1 MLSSVFFLL
10 IGSLGLFYGSE
21 WLVDGAKDVAK
32 KLKISDLVIGL
43 TIVSIGTSFPELVVG
58 IISSFEGHA
67 DFVIGSVLG
76 SNVANIGL
84 ALGLPALFYKMD
96 FEYKNVISAFMY
108 NLLAC
113 GALYYVILDNQISS
127 SDSQIFL
134 FLFIIYI
141 IASFLRPNITSC
153 NNEMANEEEEVCL
166 RLVPLPKSIR
176 KLVAGSLLLY
186 AGSELF
192 ISNGAAPLVREF
204 GFSEK
209 AIGMTVVAMGTSLP
223 ELFVTITALSRK
235 EVGISLGNII
245 GSNIFNILF
254 VLGVI
259 GLIGPLEVS
268 NVSFELFFGVGLLCL
283 LAFLSFFYKGL
294 NKLSGFLLIL
304 IYILFL
310 YLQFYG

>member
-1 MLSSVFFLL
+1 MLSSIFFLI
-10 IGSLGLFYGSE
+10 IGSIGLFYGSE
-21 WLVDGAKDVAK
+21 WLVDGAKDIAK
-32 KLKISDLVIGL
+32 KFKISDLVIGL

-58 IISSFEGHA
+58 IISSLEGHA
-67 DFVIGSVLG
+67 DFVIGNVLG
-76 SNVANIGL
+76 SNIANIGL

-113 GALYYVILDNQISS
+113 GALYYIILDNQISS

-134 FLFIIYI
+134 FLFVIYI

-153 NNEMANEEEEVCL
+153 DNELANEEEVCL
-166 RLVPLPKSIR
+166 NKAFGRLI
-176 KLVAGSLLLY
+176 AGSLILY

-192 ISNGAAPLVREF
+192 VSNGAAPLVREF

-209 AIGMTVVAMGTSLP
+209 AVGMTVVAMGTSLP
-223 ELFVTITALSRK
+223 ELFVTMTALSRK

-254 VLGVI
+254 VLGII

-268 NVSFELFFGVGLLCL
+268 DVSFELFFGVGLLFL

-294 NKLSGFLLIL
+294 NKLSGFLLVL

>member
-1 MLSSVFFLL
+1 MLSSIFFLI
-10 IGSLGLFYGSE
+10 IGSIGLFYGSE
-21 WLVDGAKDVAK
+21 WLVDGAKDIAK
-32 KLKISDLVIGL
+32 KFKISDLVIGL

-58 IISSFEGHA
+58 IISSLEGHA
-67 DFVIGSVLG
+67 DFVIGNVLG
-76 SNVANIGL
+76 SNIANIGL

-113 GALYYVILDNQISS
+113 GVLYYIILDNQISS

-134 FLFIIYI
+134 FLFVIYI

-153 NNEMANEEEEVCL
+153 DNELANEEEVCL
-166 RLVPLPKSIR
+166 NKAFGRLI
-176 KLVAGSLLLY
+176 AGSLILY

-192 ISNGAAPLVREF
+192 VSNGAAPLVREF
-204 GFSEK
+204 GFSEQ
-209 AIGMTVVAMGTSLP
+209 AVGMTVVAMGTSLP
-223 ELFVTITALSRK
+223 ELFVTMTALSRK

-254 VLGVI
+254 VLGII
-259 GLIGPLEVS
+259 GLIGPLEIS
-268 NVSFELFFGVGLLCL
+268 DVSFELFFGVGLLFL

-294 NKLSGFLLIL
+294 NKLSGFLLVL

>member
-1 MLSSVFFLL
+1 MLSSIFFLL
-10 IGSLGLFYGSE
+10 IGSIGLFYGSE
-21 WLVDGAKDVAK
+21 WLVDGAKNIAK

-58 IISSFEGHA
+58 IISSLQGHA
-67 DFVIGSVLG
+67 DFVIGNVLG

-84 ALGLPALFYKMD
+84 ALGLPALFYKMN
-96 FEYKNVISAFMY
+96 FEYKNVISAFFY
-108 NLLAC
+108 NMLAC
-113 GALYYVILDNQISS
+113 GVLFYIISDNQITSA
-127 SDSQIFL
+127 DAQILL
-134 FLFIIYI
+134 FLFTIYI

-153 NNEMANEEEEVCL
+153 GNELENDEDICL
-166 RLVPLPKSIR
+166 KKSFVRLLSGSIM
-176 KLVAGSLLLY
+176 LY

-223 ELFVTITALSRK
+223 ELFVTIMALSKK

-259 GLIGPLEVS
+259 GLISPLTVS
-268 NVSFELFFGVGLLCL
+268 NVSFELLFGVGLLFL

-294 NKLSGFLLIL
+294 NKVSGFLLVS

>member
-1 MLSSVFFLL
+1 MLSSILFLI
-10 IGSLGLFYGSE
+10 IGSIGLFYGSE
-21 WLVDGAKDVAK
+21 WLIDGAKDIAK
-32 KLKISDLVIGL
+32 KFKISDLVIGL
-43 TIVSIGTSFPELVVG
+43 TIVSVGTSFPELVVG
-58 IISSFEGHA
+58 IISSLEGHN
-67 DFVIGSVLG
+67 DFVIGNVLG

-84 ALGLPALFYKMD
+84 ALGLPALFYKMH
-96 FEYKNVISAFMY
+96 FEYKNVISAFIY

-113 GALYYVILDNQISS
+113 GVLYYVLSDNHIGFV
-127 SDSQIFL
+127 DSQMLL
-134 FLFIIYI
+134 FLFTIYI
-141 IASFLRPNITSC
+141 IASFLRPNITGELE
-153 NNEMANEEEEVCL
+153 NEREVCL

-176 KLVAGSLLLY
+176 KFAVGSIMLY

-209 AIGMTVVAMGTSLP
+209 AIGMTVVAIGTSLP
-223 ELFVTITALSRK
+223 ELFVTMMALSKK

-254 VLGVI
+254 VLGII
-259 GLIGPLEVS
+259 GLINPLTVS
-268 NVSFELFFGVGLLCL
+268 DVSFELFFGVGLLFL

-294 NKLSGFLLIL
+294 NKLSGFLLVS

>member
-1 MLSSVFFLL
+1 MLSSILFLI
-10 IGSLGLFYGSE
+10 IGSIGLFYGSE
-21 WLVDGAKDVAK
+21 WLIDGAKDIAK
-32 KLKISDLVIGL
+32 KFKISDIVIGL

-58 IISSFEGHA
+58 IISSLEGHN
-67 DFVIGSVLG
+67 DFVIGNVLG

-84 ALGLPALFYKMD
+84 ALGLPALFYKMH
-96 FEYKNVISAFMY
+96 FEYKNVISAFIY

-113 GALYYVILDNQISS
+113 GVLYYVLSDNHIGFV
-127 SDSQIFL
+127 DSQMLL
-134 FLFIIYI
+134 FLFTIYI

-153 NNEMANEEEEVCL
+153 DNELENEEEVCL
-166 RLVPLPKSIR
+166 KKSFGR
-176 KLVAGSLLLY
+176 VFAGAIILY

-192 ISNGAAPLVREF
+192 VSNGAAPLVREF

-209 AIGMTVVAMGTSLP
+209 AIGMTIVAIGTSLP
-223 ELFVTITALSRK
+223 ELFVTMMALSKK

-259 GLIGPLEVS
+259 GLINPLTVS
-268 NVSFELFFGVGLLCL
+268 DVSFELFFGAGLLFL

-294 NKLSGFLLIL
+294 NKLSGFLLVS
-304 IYILFL
+304 IYVLFL

>member
-1 MLSSVFFLL
+1 MLSSIFFLL
-10 IGSLGLFYGSE
+10 IGSVGLFYGSE
-21 WLVDGAKDVAK
+21 WLIDGAKDIAK
-32 KLKISDLVIGL
+32 RLKISDLVIGL

-58 IISSFEGHA
+58 IISSLEGHA
-67 DFVIGSVLG
+67 DFVIGNVLG

-84 ALGLPALFYKMD
+84 ALGLPALFYKMN
-96 FEYKNVISAFMY
+96 FEYKNVISAFFY
-108 NLLAC
+108 NMLAC
-113 GALYYVILDNQISS
+113 GVLFYIISDNQITSA
-127 SDSQIFL
+127 DAQILL
-134 FLFIIYI
+134 FLFTIYI

-153 NNEMANEEEEVCL
+153 GNELENDEEICL
-166 RLVPLPKSIR
+166 KKSFARLLSGSIM
-176 KLVAGSLLLY
+176 LY

-223 ELFVTITALSRK
+223 ELFVTIMALSKK

-259 GLIGPLEVS
+259 GLINPLTVS
-268 NVSFELFFGVGLLCL
+268 NVYFELLFGVGLLFL

-294 NKLSGFLLIL
+294 NKVSGFLLVS

>member
-1 MLSSVFFLL
+1 MLSSIFFLL
-10 IGSLGLFYGSE
+10 IGSIGLFYGSE
-21 WLVDGAKDVAK
+21 WLVDGAKNIAK

-58 IISSFEGHA
+58 IISSLQGHA
-67 DFVIGSVLG
+67 DFVIGNVLG

-84 ALGLPALFYKMD
+84 ALGLPALFYKMN
-96 FEYKNVISAFMY
+96 FEYKNVISAFFY
-108 NLLAC
+108 NMLAC
-113 GALYYVILDNQISS
+113 GVLFYIISDNQITSA
-127 SDSQIFL
+127 DAQILL
-134 FLFIIYI
+134 FLFTIYI

-153 NNEMANEEEEVCL
+153 GNELENDEDICL
-166 RLVPLPKSIR
+166 KKSFARLLSGSIM
-176 KLVAGSLLLY
+176 LY

-223 ELFVTITALSRK
+223 ELFVTIMALSKK

-259 GLIGPLEVS
+259 GLINPLTVS
-268 NVSFELFFGVGLLCL
+268 NVYFELLFGVGLLFL

-294 NKLSGFLLIL
+294 NKVSGFLLVS

>member
-1 MLSSVFFLL
+1 MLSSILFLI
-10 IGSLGLFYGSE
+10 IGSIGLFYGSE
-21 WLVDGAKDVAK
+21 WLIDGAKDIAK
-32 KLKISDLVIGL
+32 KFKISDIVIGL

-58 IISSFEGHA
+58 IVSSLEGHD
-67 DFVIGSVLG
+67 DFVIGNVLG

-84 ALGLPALFYKMD
+84 ALGLPALFYKMH
-96 FEYKNVISAFMY
+96 FEYKNVISAFIY

-113 GALYYVILDNQISS
+113 GVLYYVLSDNHIGFV
-127 SDSQIFL
+127 DSQMLL
-134 FLFIIYI
+134 FLFTIYI

-153 NNEMANEEEEVCL
+153 DNELENEEEVCL
-166 RLVPLPKSIR
+166 KKSFGR
-176 KLVAGSLLLY
+176 VFAGAIILY

-192 ISNGAAPLVREF
+192 VSNGAAPLVREF

-209 AIGMTVVAMGTSLP
+209 AIGMTIVAIGTSLP
-223 ELFVTITALSRK
+223 ELFVTMMALSKK

-259 GLIGPLEVS
+259 GLINPLTVS
-268 NVSFELFFGVGLLCL
+268 DVSFELFFGAGLLFL

-294 NKLSGFLLIL
+294 NKLSGFLLVS
-304 IYILFL
+304 IYVLFL

>member
-1 MLSSVFFLL
+1 MLSSILFLI
-10 IGSLGLFYGSE
+10 IGSIGLFYGSE
-21 WLVDGAKDVAK
+21 WLIDGAKDIAK
-32 KLKISDLVIGL
+32 KFKISDLVIGL
-43 TIVSIGTSFPELVVG
+43 TIVSVGTSFPELVVG
-58 IISSFEGHA
+58 IISSLEGHN
-67 DFVIGSVLG
+67 DFVIGNVLG

-84 ALGLPALFYKMD
+84 ALGLPALFYKMH
-96 FEYKNVISAFMY
+96 FEYKNVISAFIY

-113 GALYYVILDNQISS
+113 GVLYYVLSDNQIGFV
-127 SDSQIFL
+127 DSQMLL
-134 FLFIIYI
+134 FLFTIYI

-153 NNEMANEEEEVCL
+153 DNELENEEEVCL
-166 RLVPLPKSIR
+166 KKSFGR
-176 KLVAGSLLLY
+176 VFAGAIILY

-192 ISNGAAPLVREF
+192 VSNGAAPLVREF

-209 AIGMTVVAMGTSLP
+209 AIGMTIVAIGTSLP
-223 ELFVTITALSRK
+223 ELFVTMMALSKK

-259 GLIGPLEVS
+259 GLINPLTVS
-268 NVSFELFFGVGLLCL
+268 DVSFELFFGAGLLFL

-294 NKLSGFLLIL
+294 NKLSGFLLVS
-304 IYILFL
+304 IYVLFL

>member
-1 MLSSVFFLL
+1 MLSSIFFLL
-10 IGSLGLFYGSE
+10 IGSVGLFYGSE
-21 WLVDGAKDVAK
+21 WLIDGAKDIAK

-43 TIVSIGTSFPELVVG
+43 TIVSVGTSFPELVVG
-58 IISSFEGHA
+58 IISSLQGHA
-67 DFVIGSVLG
+67 DFVIGNVLG

-84 ALGLPALFYKMD
+84 ALGLPALFYKMN
-96 FEYKNVISAFMY
+96 FEYKNVMSAFFY
-108 NLLAC
+108 NMLAC
-113 GALYYVILDNQISS
+113 GVLFYIISDNQISS
-127 SDSQIFL
+127 ADAQILL
-134 FLFIIYI
+134 FLFTIYI

-153 NNEMANEEEEVCL
+153 GNELENDGDICL
-166 RLVPLPKSIR
+166 KKSFARLFSGSIM
-176 KLVAGSLLLY
+176 LY

-192 ISNGAAPLVREF
+192 ISNGAAPLVHEF

-209 AIGMTVVAMGTSLP
+209 AIGMTVVAIGTSLP
-223 ELFVTITALSRK
+223 ELFVTMMALSKK
-235 EVGISLGNII
+235 EIGISLGNII

-259 GLIGPLEVS
+259 GLINPLTVS
-268 NVSFELFFGVGLLCL
+268 NVSFELLFGVGLLFL

-294 NKLSGFLLIL
+294 NKVSGFLLVS

>member
-1 MLSSVFFLL
+1 MLSSIFFLL
-10 IGSLGLFYGSE
+10 IGSVGLFYGSE
-21 WLVDGAKDVAK
+21 WLIDGAKAIAK

-58 IISSFEGHA
+58 IISSLQGHA
-67 DFVIGSVLG
+67 DFVIGNVLG

-84 ALGLPALFYKMD
+84 ALGLPALFYKMN
-96 FEYKNVISAFMY
+96 FEYKNVISAFFY
-108 NLLAC
+108 NMLAC
-113 GALYYVILDNQISS
+113 GVLFYIISDNQITSA
-127 SDSQIFL
+127 DAQILL
-134 FLFIIYI
+134 FLFTIYI

-153 NNEMANEEEEVCL
+153 GNELENDEDICL
-166 RLVPLPKSIR
+166 KKSFARLLSGSIM
-176 KLVAGSLLLY
+176 LY

-223 ELFVTITALSRK
+223 ELFVTIMALSKK

-259 GLIGPLEVS
+259 GLINPLTVS
-268 NVSFELFFGVGLLCL
+268 NVYFELLFGVGLLFL

-294 NKLSGFLLIL
+294 NKVSGFLLVS

>member
-1 MLSSVFFLL
+1 MLSSILFLI
-10 IGSLGLFYGSE
+10 IGSIGLFYGSE
-21 WLVDGAKDVAK
+21 WLIDGAKDIAK
-32 KLKISDLVIGL
+32 KFKISDIVIGL

-58 IISSFEGHA
+58 IISSLEGHN
-67 DFVIGSVLG
+67 DFVIGNVLG

-84 ALGLPALFYKMD
+84 ALGLPALFYKMH
-96 FEYKNVISAFMY
+96 FEYKNVISAFIY

-113 GALYYVILDNQISS
+113 GVLYYVISDNHIGFV
-127 SDSQIFL
+127 DSQMLL
-134 FLFIIYI
+134 FLFTIYI

-153 NNEMANEEEEVCL
+153 DNELENEEEVCL
-166 RLVPLPKSIR
+166 KKSFGR
-176 KLVAGSLLLY
+176 VFAGAIILY

-192 ISNGAAPLVREF
+192 VSNGAAPLVREF

-209 AIGMTVVAMGTSLP
+209 AIGMTVVAIGTSLP
-223 ELFVTITALSRK
+223 ELFVTMMALSKK

-259 GLIGPLEVS
+259 GLINPLTVS
-268 NVSFELFFGVGLLCL
+268 DVSFELFFGAGLLFL

-294 NKLSGFLLIL
+294 NKLSGFLLVS
-304 IYILFL
+304 IYVLFL

>member
-1 MLSSVFFLL
+1 MLSSIFFLL
-10 IGSLGLFYGSE
+10 VGSLGLFYGSE

-43 TIVSIGTSFPELVVG
+43 TVVSIGTSFPELVVG
-58 IISSFEGHA
+58 IISSLEGHA
-67 DFVIGSVLG
+67 DFVIGNVLG

-113 GALYYVILDNQISS
+113 GVLYYVILDNQISS

-153 NNEMANEEEEVCL
+153 NNEMANEEDVCL
-166 RLVPLPKSIR
+166 KKAFGR
-176 KLVAGSLLLY
+176 LVAGSLVLY

-192 ISNGAAPLVREF
+192 VSNGAAPLVREF

-209 AIGMTVVAMGTSLP
+209 TIGMTVVAMGTSLP

>member
-1 MLSSVFFLL
+1 MLSSILFLI
-10 IGSLGLFYGSE
+10 IGSIGLFYGSE
-21 WLVDGAKDVAK
+21 WLIDGAKDIAK
-32 KLKISDLVIGL
+32 KFKISDIVIGL

-58 IISSFEGHA
+58 IISSLEGHD
-67 DFVIGSVLG
+67 DFVIGNVLG

-84 ALGLPALFYKMD
+84 ALGLPALFYKMH
-96 FEYKNVISAFMY
+96 FEYKNVISAFIY

-113 GALYYVILDNQISS
+113 GVLYYVLSDNQIGFV
-127 SDSQIFL
+127 DSQMLL
-134 FLFIIYI
+134 FLFTIYI

-153 NNEMANEEEEVCL
+153 DNELENEEEVCL
-166 RLVPLPKSIR
+166 KKSFGR
-176 KLVAGSLLLY
+176 VFAGAIILY

-192 ISNGAAPLVREF
+192 VSNGAAPLVREF

-209 AIGMTVVAMGTSLP
+209 AIGMTIVAIGTSLP
-223 ELFVTITALSRK
+223 ELFVTMMALSKK

-259 GLIGPLEVS
+259 GLINPLTVS
-268 NVSFELFFGVGLLCL
+268 DVSFELFFGAGLLFL

-294 NKLSGFLLIL
+294 NKLSGFLLVS
-304 IYILFL
+304 IYVLFL

>member
-1 MLSSVFFLL
+1 MLSSILFLI
-10 IGSLGLFYGSE
+10 IGSIGLFYGSE
-21 WLVDGAKDVAK
+21 WLIDGAKDIAK
-32 KLKISDLVIGL
+32 KFKISDIVIGL

-58 IISSFEGHA
+58 IISSLEGHN
-67 DFVIGSVLG
+67 DFVIGNVLG

-84 ALGLPALFYKMD
+84 ALGLPALFYKMH
-96 FEYKNVISAFMY
+96 FEYKNVISAFIY

-113 GALYYVILDNQISS
+113 GVLYYVISDNHIGFV
-127 SDSQIFL
+127 DSQMLL
-134 FLFIIYI
+134 FLFTIYI

-153 NNEMANEEEEVCL
+153 DNELENEEEVCL
-166 RLVPLPKSIR
+166 KKSFGR
-176 KLVAGSLLLY
+176 VFAGAIILY

-192 ISNGAAPLVREF
+192 VSNGAAPLVREF

-209 AIGMTVVAMGTSLP
+209 EIGMTVVAIGTSLP
-223 ELFVTITALSRK
+223 ELFVTMMALSKK

-259 GLIGPLEVS
+259 GLINPLTVS
-268 NVSFELFFGVGLLCL
+268 DVSFELFFGAGLLFL

-294 NKLSGFLLIL
+294 NKLSGFLLVS
-304 IYILFL
+304 IYVLFL

>member
-1 MLSSVFFLL
+1 MLSSIFFLL
-10 IGSLGLFYGSE
+10 IGSVGLFYGSE
-21 WLVDGAKDVAK
+21 WLIDGAKDIAK

-58 IISSFEGHA
+58 IISSLEGHA
-67 DFVIGSVLG
+67 DFVIGNVLG

-96 FEYKNVISAFMY
+96 FEYKNVISAFFY
-108 NLLAC
+108 NMLAC
-113 GALYYVILDNQISS
+113 GVLFYIISDNQITSA
-127 SDSQIFL
+127 DAQILL
-134 FLFIIYI
+134 FLFTIYI

-153 NNEMANEEEEVCL
+153 GNELENDGEICL
-166 RLVPLPKSIR
+166 KKSFARLLSGSIM
-176 KLVAGSLLLY
+176 LY

-223 ELFVTITALSRK
+223 ELFVTIMALSKK

-259 GLIGPLEVS
+259 GLINPLTVS
-268 NVSFELFFGVGLLCL
+268 NVSFELLFGVGLLFL

-294 NKLSGFLLIL
+294 NKVSGFLLVS

>member
-1 MLSSVFFLL
+1 
-10 IGSLGLFYGSE
+10 
-21 WLVDGAKDVAK
+21 
-32 KLKISDLVIGL
+32 
-43 TIVSIGTSFPELVVG
+43 
-58 IISSFEGHA
+58 
-67 DFVIGSVLG
+67 
-76 SNVANIGL
+76 
-84 ALGLPALFYKMD
+84 LPALFYKMD

-113 GALYYVILDNQISS
+113 GALYYIILDNQISS

-134 FLFIIYI
+134 FLFVIYI

-153 NNEMANEEEEVCL
+153 GNELANEEDVCL
-166 RLVPLPKSIR
+166 RKAFGRLIS
-176 KLVAGSLLLY
+176 GSLILY

-192 ISNGAAPLVREF
+192 VSNGAAPLVREF

-209 AIGMTVVAMGTSLP
+209 AVGMTVVAMGTSLP
-223 ELFVTITALSRK
+223 ELFVTMTALSRK

-254 VLGVI
+254 VLGII

-268 NVSFELFFGVGLLCL
+268 DVSFELFFGVGLLFL

-294 NKLSGFLLIL
+294 NKLSGFLLVL